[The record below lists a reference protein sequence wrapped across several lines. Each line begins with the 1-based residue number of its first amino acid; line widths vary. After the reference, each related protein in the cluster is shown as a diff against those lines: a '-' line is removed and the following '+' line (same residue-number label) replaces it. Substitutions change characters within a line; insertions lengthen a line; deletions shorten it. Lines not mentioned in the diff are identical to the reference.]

1 MRYLLLAALSGALV
15 LTACSDQ
22 SPQPT
27 TGPQAVDQPL
37 FDKGVPCPT
46 TPFPLADANVLVKL
60 VYPDGTPENTALAKV
75 FDISKK
81 WSKCKVAD
89 PQGKV
94 VEFVKVLYADWI
106 GGRLTAEATPQKVG
120 ELIDLMYSGVGLTAS
135 DNGYGLYTGT
145 EIRVRGDNNKVGTI
159 IPDGG
164 FGTEP
169 TVITITRLADTPQ
182 LVTFGQD
189 QFPPFYDITVTNALG
204 TTNLALG
211 TFGIVGFC
219 VTDAVLAQIADND
232 GDPQIGHNPTDGVP
246 VFEILDEASADEF
259 ADLGLFCT
267 IQANP
272 APIITQLF
280 HGGDLG
286 DLALGTWNAASESV
300 ASAAKAILLPQP
312 LYAAAIADLSTG
324 VGGRTTKY
332 SPFGVVDAFSG
343 DSE

>member
-22 SPQPT
+22 SPQPP
-27 TGPQAVDQPL
+27 TGPQAGDQPM
-37 FDKGVPCPT
+37 FDKGVPCG
-46 TPFPLADANVLVKL
+46 TPAFPLADANTLVKL
-60 VYPDGTPENTALAKV
+60 VYPNGTPENTALAKV

-81 WSKCKVAD
+81 WSQCKVAD
-89 PQGKV
+89 PQAKV
-94 VEFVKVLYADWI
+94 VAFVKVLYADWI
-106 GGRLTAEATPQKVG
+106 GGRLTAQATAQKVG
-120 ELIDLMYSGVGLTAS
+120 ELITLMYSGVGLTAS
-135 DNGYGLYTGT
+135 DNGYGLYTGD
-145 EIRVRGDNNKVGTI
+145 EILVRGDNNKVGTI

-169 TVITITRLADTPQ
+169 TLITITRLADTPQ

-189 QFPPFYDITVTNALG
+189 QYPPFYDITVTNASG
-204 TTNLALG
+204 TTNLVSG
-211 TFGIVGFC
+211 TGIVGFC
-219 VTDAVLAQIADND
+219 VTDAVLAQIAAND

-246 VFEILDEASADEF
+246 EFEILDEASPDEF

-272 APIITQLF
+272 GPIITQLF

-312 LYAAAIADLSTG
+312 LYAAAVVDLGTG